1 MRVRALLAAG
11 LAAGLAS
18 EPPVF
23 AMPAGVAPPSLA
35 LTCRVYAKAV
45 GILIASLLD
54 SHAIF
59 WPGERLWPASSVA
72 LVWDAESE
80 DDRRAAAALS
90 LRFPRVRHLWEAAP
104 PDGTLCGKMR
114 GLGYDRQQW
123 SNFVQVRENVLLPS
137 FLSEN
142 VPSHSGATSCRI
154 GSSPAEQATRSCPA
168 GLLASCST
176 GSHSFSASVRHRS
189 GFSRC
194 FGA

>member
-35 LTCRVYAKAV
+35 LTCRVYARAV
-45 GILIASLLD
+45 GVLIASLLD

-59 WPGERLWPASSVA
+59 WPGESLWPASSVA

-80 DDRRAAAALS
+80 DDRKAAAALS

-104 PDGTLCGKMR
+104 PDGTLCGVACFFARVAPKSR
-114 GLGYDRQQW
+114 LDGVATGAL
-123 SNFVQVRENVLLPS
+123 
-137 FLSEN
+137 
-142 VPSHSGATSCRI
+142 SGAAGGTFAGCTLS
-154 GSSPAEQATRSCPA
+154 GSSSSSSSSSGCGFGGSSSSSSGSRGTLPPQPM
-168 GLLASCST
+168 LLCW
-176 GSHSFSASVRHRS
+176 
-189 GFSRC
+189 SR
-194 FGA
+194 